1 MKKDTKKAGN
11 VVKESEVK
19 PAKATKTGKVVKEPE
34 VKPAKATNTGK
45 VIKEPEVKPTKA
57 TKTGKAI
64 KEPEVKPAKTAKTG
78 KSVKEPDM
86 KPAKASKTGK
96 VIKEP
101 EVKPVKATKKS
112 GKTVK
117 EPEVKPAKAAKTG
130 KVVKEPEVKPTKAT
144 KTGKVVETPTNPT
157 KTKVKKAAEKPKKT
171 THTNDLPAQ
180 ARRIMGT
187 PHMGEQPR
195 NEIWYT
201 TNDGRPVDIR
211 NRTFGRNVVAK
222 DHTFDGKNGVIRCN
236 GVITEIG
243 STAFYACHNLTS
255 ISIPKSVDIINTYAF
270 VGCTNLTDVTC
281 KPATPPSLGLNIF
294 TNSVISTVH
303 VPANSVDAYKSAN
316 GWVFYKENVVPFVK

>member
-1 MKKDTKKAGN
+1 MKKDTKKAKSSKTDKTDN
-11 VVKESEVK
+11 QEEKTTKSKLK

-34 VKPAKATNTGK
+34 VSTGMDLAALCKERHHIAAK
-45 VIKEPEVKPTKA
+45 I
-57 TKTGKAI
+57 
-64 KEPEVKPAKTAKTG
+64 
-78 KSVKEPDM
+78 S
-86 KPAKASKTGK
+86 SR
-96 VIKEP
+96 
-101 EVKPVKATKKS
+101 KKS
-112 GKTVK
+112 GKDVTELK
-117 EPEVKPAKAAKTG
+117 EQE
-130 KVVKEPEVKPTKAT
+130 KVIVEMIRKIKYA
-144 KTGKVVETPTNPT
+144 ETPTNPA
-157 KTKVKKAAEKPKKT
+157 KTKAKKAVEKPKKT
-171 THTNDLPAQ
+171 VAETKKATRTNILPAQ

-222 DHTFDGKNGVIRCN
+222 DHMFDGKNGVIRCN

-281 KPATPPSLGLNIF
+281 KPTTPPSLGLNIF
-294 TNSVISTVH
+294 TNSIISTVH
-303 VPANSVDAYKSAN
+303 VPVNSVDAYKSAN
-316 GWVFYKENVVPFVK
+316 GWVFYKENIVPFTK

>member
-1 MKKDTKKAGN
+1 MKKDTKKAKSSKTDKTDNHEKKTTKSELKPAKATKAGK
-11 VVKESEVK
+11 VVKELEVKPVKATKKSGKTVNEPEVK
-19 PAKATKTGKVVKEPE
+19 PAKATKAGKTVKEPEVKQAKGAKTGKVVKEPE
-34 VKPAKATNTGK
+34 VKPAKG
-45 VIKEPEVKPTKA
+45 
-57 TKTGKAI
+57 
-64 KEPEVKPAKTAKTG
+64 AKT
-78 KSVKEPDM
+78 
-86 KPAKASKTGK
+86 
-96 VIKEP
+96 
-101 EVKPVKATKKS
+101 

-117 EPEVKPAKAAKTG
+117 EPEVKQAKTTKTHKAAR
-130 KVVKEPEVKPTKAT
+130 
-144 KTGKVVETPTNPT
+144 
-157 KTKVKKAAEKPKKT
+157 
-171 THTNDLPAQ
+171 TNDLPAQ
-180 ARRIMGT
+180 ARRITGT

-236 GVITEIG
+236 GVITEVG
-243 STAFYACHNLTS
+243 ATAFYACHNLTS
-255 ISIPKSVDIINTYAF
+255 ISIPKSVAIINTYAF

-316 GWVFYKENVVPFVK
+316 GWVFYKENIVPFMK

>member
-1 MKKDTKKAGN
+1 MKKDTKKSGKA
-11 VVKESEVK
+11 VKEPEVK

-34 VKPAKATNTGK
+34 VKLA
-45 VIKEPEVKPTKA
+45 KA
-57 TKTGKAI
+57 TKTGKVV
-64 KEPEVKPAKTAKTG
+64 KEPEAKL
-78 KSVKEPDM
+78 
-86 KPAKASKTGK
+86 AKATKTGK

-101 EVKPVKATKKS
+101 EVKLAKATK
-112 GKTVK
+112 T
-117 EPEVKPAKAAKTG
+117 E
-130 KVVKEPEVKPTKAT
+130 KVVKEPEVKLTKAT
-144 KTGKVVETPTNPT
+144 KTGKAV
-157 KTKVKKAAEKPKKT
+157 EKPKKAMEKPKKA
-171 THTNDLPAQ
+171 THTNTLPAQ
-180 ARRIMGT
+180 ARRITGT

-201 TNDGRPVDIR
+201 TNDGKPVDIR

-281 KPATPPSLGLNIF
+281 KPTTPPSLGLNIF
-294 TNSVISTVH
+294 TNSIISTVH
-303 VPANSVDAYKSAN
+303 VPVDSVGTYKSAN
-316 GWVFYKENVVPFVK
+316 GWVFYKENIVPFQ

>member
-1 MKKDTKKAGN
+1 MKKDTKKA
-11 VVKESEVK
+11 VKEPEVKPAKATKTRKSVKEPEAKPAKATKTRKSVKEPEAK

-34 VKPAKATNTGK
+34 MKPAKATK
-45 VIKEPEVKPTKA
+45 V
-57 TKTGKAI
+57 TKTH
-64 KEPEVKPAKTAKTG
+64 
-78 KSVKEPDM
+78 
-86 KPAKASKTGK
+86 
-96 VIKEP
+96 
-101 EVKPVKATKKS
+101 
-112 GKTVK
+112 
-117 EPEVKPAKAAKTG
+117 KAA
-130 KVVKEPEVKPTKAT
+130 
-144 KTGKVVETPTNPT
+144 
-157 KTKVKKAAEKPKKT
+157 
-171 THTNDLPAQ
+171 HTNDLPAQ
-180 ARRIMGT
+180 ARRIAGT

-211 NRTFGRNVVAK
+211 NHTFGRNVVAK

-281 KPATPPSLGLNIF
+281 KPTTPPSLGLNIF

-303 VPANSVDAYKSAN
+303 VPVNSVDAYKSAN
-316 GWVFYKENVVPFVK
+316 GWVFYKENVVPFMQ

>member
-1 MKKDTKKAGN
+1 MKKDTKKAGK
-11 VVKESEVK
+11 VVKEPEVKPAKGAKTGKVVKEPEVKPAKATKTGKVIKESEVKPAKGAKTGKVVKEPEVKPAKTGKTVKEPEAKPAKATKTGKAVKESEVKPTKATKTGKAIKEPEVK

-34 VKPAKATNTGK
+34 VKPAKAT
-45 VIKEPEVKPTKA
+45 
-57 TKTGKAI
+57 KTR
-64 KEPEVKPAKTAKTG
+64 
-78 KSVKEPDM
+78 
-86 KPAKASKTGK
+86 
-96 VIKEP
+96 
-101 EVKPVKATKKS
+101 
-112 GKTVK
+112 
-117 EPEVKPAKAAKTG
+117 KAAR
-130 KVVKEPEVKPTKAT
+130 
-144 KTGKVVETPTNPT
+144 
-157 KTKVKKAAEKPKKT
+157 
-171 THTNDLPAQ
+171 TNDLPAQ
-180 ARRIMGT
+180 ARRITGT

-281 KPATPPSLGLNIF
+281 KPTTPPSLGLNIF

-303 VPANSVDAYKSAN
+303 VPVDSVGTYKSAN

>member
-11 VVKESEVK
+11 VVKEPEVK
-19 PAKATKTGKVVKEPE
+19 PAKATK
-34 VKPAKATNTGK
+34 TGK

-57 TKTGKAI
+57 TKTGK
-64 KEPEVKPAKTAKTG
+64 V
-78 KSVKEPDM
+78 
-86 KPAKASKTGK
+86 
-96 VIKEP
+96 
-101 EVKPVKATKKS
+101 
-112 GKTVK
+112 VK
-117 EPEVKPAKAAKTG
+117 EPEVKPAKTG
-130 KVVKEPEVKPTKAT
+130 KVVKEPEVKPAKAT
-144 KTGKVVETPTNPT
+144 KTVKEPEVKPT
-157 KTKVKKAAEKPKKT
+157 KAPKTHKAAR
-171 THTNDLPAQ
+171 TNDLPAQ
-180 ARRIMGT
+180 ARLITGT

-222 DHTFDGKNGVIRCN
+222 DHTVDGKNGVIRCN

-243 STAFYACHNLTS
+243 STAFYACHNPTS

-281 KPATPPSLGLNIF
+281 KPTTPPSLGLNIF

-316 GWVFYKENVVPFVK
+316 GWVFYKENIVPFQ

>member
-1 MKKDTKKAGN
+1 MKKDTKK
-11 VVKESEVK
+11 S
-19 PAKATKTGKVVKEPE
+19 GKVVKEPE
-34 VKPAKATNTGK
+34 VKPAKATKAGK
-45 VIKEPEVKPTKA
+45 AVKEPEA
-57 TKTGKAI
+57 
-64 KEPEVKPAKTAKTG
+64 
-78 KSVKEPDM
+78 
-86 KPAKASKTGK
+86 KPAKATKTGK

-101 EVKPVKATKKS
+101 GVKPAKATKT

-117 EPEVKPAKAAKTG
+117 EPEVKPAKATKT
-130 KVVKEPEVKPTKAT
+130 VKEPEVKQARAT
-144 KTGKVVETPTNPT
+144 KTGKDV
-157 KTKVKKAAEKPKKT
+157 EKPKKAPK
-171 THTNDLPAQ
+171 THKAARTNDLPAQ
-180 ARRIMGT
+180 ARLITGT

-281 KPATPPSLGLNIF
+281 KPTTPPSLGLNIF

-303 VPANSVDAYKSAN
+303 VPVDSVCTYKSAN
-316 GWVFYKENVVPFVK
+316 GWVFYKENIVPFQ

>member
-1 MKKDTKKAGN
+1 MKNDTKKVKTGKASKTGK
-11 VVKESEVK
+11 VVKEPEVKPAKASKTGKSVKEPEAK

-34 VKPAKATNTGK
+34 VKPAKAT
-45 VIKEPEVKPTKA
+45 
-57 TKTGKAI
+57 
-64 KEPEVKPAKTAKTG
+64 
-78 KSVKEPDM
+78 
-86 KPAKASKTGK
+86 
-96 VIKEP
+96 
-101 EVKPVKATKKS
+101 
-112 GKTVK
+112 KTVK
-117 EPEVKPAKAAKTG
+117 EPEVKQAKTTKIRKAAR
-130 KVVKEPEVKPTKAT
+130 
-144 KTGKVVETPTNPT
+144 
-157 KTKVKKAAEKPKKT
+157 
-171 THTNDLPAQ
+171 TNDLPAQ
-180 ARRIMGT
+180 ARLITGT

-201 TNDGRPVDIR
+201 TNDGKPVDIR
-211 NRTFGRNVVAK
+211 NHTFGRNVVAK

-281 KPATPPSLGLNIF
+281 KPTTPPSLGLNIF
-294 TNSVISTVH
+294 TNSIISTVH

>member
-1 MKKDTKKAGN
+1 MKKDTKKSGK
-11 VVKESEVK
+11 VVKEPEVE
-19 PAKATKTGKVVKEPE
+19 PAKATKTGKAVKEPE
-34 VKPAKATNTGK
+34 VKPAKAT
-45 VIKEPEVKPTKA
+45 
-57 TKTGKAI
+57 KTVN
-64 KEPEVKPAKTAKTG
+64 EPEVKPAK
-78 KSVKEPDM
+78 
-86 KPAKASKTGK
+86 
-96 VIKEP
+96 
-101 EVKPVKATKKS
+101 AT
-112 GKTVK
+112 KTVK
-117 EPEVKPAKAAKTG
+117 EPEVKQAR
-130 KVVKEPEVKPTKAT
+130 AT
-144 KTGKVVETPTNPT
+144 KTGKDV
-157 KTKVKKAAEKPKKT
+157 EKPKKAPK
-171 THTNDLPAQ
+171 THKAARTNDLPAQ
-180 ARRIMGT
+180 ARLITGT

-281 KPATPPSLGLNIF
+281 KPTTPPSLGLNIF

-303 VPANSVDAYKSAN
+303 VPVDSVCTYKSAN
-316 GWVFYKENVVPFVK
+316 GWVFYKENIVPFQ

>member
-1 MKKDTKKAGN
+1 MKKDTKKAVKEPEVKPAKATKTRKSVKEPEAKPAKATKTRKVKEPEAKPAKAAKTGKVVKELELKPAKATKTGKVVKELELKPAKATKTGK

-34 VKPAKATNTGK
+34 VKPAKAT
-45 VIKEPEVKPTKA
+45 KA
-57 TKTGKAI
+57 TKTH
-64 KEPEVKPAKTAKTG
+64 
-78 KSVKEPDM
+78 
-86 KPAKASKTGK
+86 
-96 VIKEP
+96 
-101 EVKPVKATKKS
+101 
-112 GKTVK
+112 
-117 EPEVKPAKAAKTG
+117 KAA
-130 KVVKEPEVKPTKAT
+130 
-144 KTGKVVETPTNPT
+144 
-157 KTKVKKAAEKPKKT
+157 
-171 THTNDLPAQ
+171 HTNDLPAQ
-180 ARRIMGT
+180 ARRITGT

-201 TNDGRPVDIR
+201 TNDGKPVDIR

-236 GVITEIG
+236 GGITEIG

-255 ISIPKSVDIINTYAF
+255 ISSPKSVDIINTYAF

-281 KPATPPSLGLNIF
+281 KPTTPPSLGLNIF

-303 VPANSVDAYKSAN
+303 VPVNSVDAYKSAN

>member
-1 MKKDTKKAGN
+1 MKKDTKKAKSSKTDKTDN
-11 VVKESEVK
+11 REEKTTKSKLK

-34 VKPAKATNTGK
+34 VSTGMDLTALCKERHHIAAK
-45 VIKEPEVKPTKA
+45 I
-57 TKTGKAI
+57 
-64 KEPEVKPAKTAKTG
+64 
-78 KSVKEPDM
+78 S
-86 KPAKASKTGK
+86 SR
-96 VIKEP
+96 
-101 EVKPVKATKKS
+101 KKS
-112 GKTVK
+112 GKDVTELK
-117 EPEVKPAKAAKTG
+117 EQE
-130 KVVKEPEVKPTKAT
+130 KVIVEMIRKIKYA
-144 KTGKVVETPTNPT
+144 ETPTNPA
-157 KTKVKKAAEKPKKT
+157 KTKAKKTVEKPKKT
-171 THTNDLPAQ
+171 VAETKKATRTNILPAQ

-281 KPATPPSLGLNIF
+281 KPTTPPSLGLNIF

-303 VPANSVDAYKSAN
+303 VPVDSVDAYKSAN
-316 GWVFYKENVVPFVK
+316 GWVFYKENVVPFMK

>member
-1 MKKDTKKAGN
+1 MKKDTKKA
-11 VVKESEVK
+11 
-19 PAKATKTGKVVKEPE
+19 GKVVKEPE
-34 VKPAKATNTGK
+34 VKPAKATKTGK

-57 TKTGKAI
+57 TKTGK
-64 KEPEVKPAKTAKTG
+64 V
-78 KSVKEPDM
+78 
-86 KPAKASKTGK
+86 
-96 VIKEP
+96 
-101 EVKPVKATKKS
+101 
-112 GKTVK
+112 VK
-117 EPEVKPAKAAKTG
+117 EPEVKPAKTG
-130 KVVKEPEVKPTKAT
+130 KVVKEPEVKPAKAT
-144 KTGKVVETPTNPT
+144 KTVKEPEVKPT
-157 KTKVKKAAEKPKKT
+157 KAPKTHKAAR
-171 THTNDLPAQ
+171 TNDLPAQ
-180 ARRIMGT
+180 ARLITGT

-222 DHTFDGKNGVIRCN
+222 DHTVDGKNGVIRCN

-281 KPATPPSLGLNIF
+281 KPTTPPSLGLNIF

-303 VPANSVDAYKSAN
+303 VPVDSVGTYKSAN
-316 GWVFYKENVVPFVK
+316 GWVFYKENIVPFQ

>member
-1 MKKDTKKAGN
+1 MKKDTKKAI
-11 VVKESEVK
+11 KEPEVK
-19 PAKATKTGKVVKEPE
+19 PAKATKTRKSVKEPEAKPVEATKTRKVKEPEAKLAKATKTGKVVKESE
-34 VKPAKATNTGK
+34 VKR
-45 VIKEPEVKPTKA
+45 
-57 TKTGKAI
+57 
-64 KEPEVKPAKTAKTG
+64 AKTV
-78 KSVKEPDM
+78 KSVKE
-86 KPAKASKTGK
+86 S
-96 VIKEP
+96 
-101 EVKPVKATKKS
+101 
-112 GKTVK
+112 
-117 EPEVKPAKAAKTG
+117 
-130 KVVKEPEVKPTKAT
+130 EVKPTKAT
-144 KTGKVVETPTNPT
+144 KTGKVG
-157 KTKVKKAAEKPKKT
+157 EKPKKAPK
-171 THTNDLPAQ
+171 THKAVRTNDLPAQ
-180 ARRIMGT
+180 ARRITGT

-281 KPATPPSLGLNIF
+281 KPTTPPSLGLNIF

-303 VPANSVDAYKSAN
+303 VPVNSVDAYKSAN
-316 GWVFYKENVVPFVK
+316 GWVFYKENIVPFTK

>member
-1 MKKDTKKAGN
+1 MKKDTKKAGKVVKEPEVKPAKASKTGKSVKEPDMKPAKATKTGN
-11 VVKESEVK
+11 VVKEPEVKPAKATKTGKTVKEPEVK
-19 PAKATKTGKVVKEPE
+19 PAKATKTGKVVKEPDM
-34 VKPAKATNTGK
+34 KPAKAS
-45 VIKEPEVKPTKA
+45 
-57 TKTGKAI
+57 
-64 KEPEVKPAKTAKTG
+64 KTG

-86 KPAKASKTGK
+86 KPAKAS
-96 VIKEP
+96 
-101 EVKPVKATKKS
+101 
-112 GKTVK
+112 
-117 EPEVKPAKAAKTG
+117 KTG

-144 KTGKVVETPTNPT
+144 KTGKVVKEPEVKPTRAT
-157 KTKVKKAAEKPKKT
+157 KTGKDVEKPKKAPK
-171 THTNDLPAQ
+171 THKAARTNDLPAQ

-281 KPATPPSLGLNIF
+281 KPTTPPSLGLNIF

-303 VPANSVDAYKSAN
+303 VPVDSVDAYKSAN